1 MSNPLDADFPKRQE
15 DDKVVQE
22 AYGKSGEES
31 YVRFTPLLCMA
42 EYMAKIKSRKAAMQ
56 DIGNPHLNDE
66 QQIMKEWEA
75 ELELKQRYSGST
87 TEDNPNTPS
96 IDNNAPGK
104 SVLE

>member
-1 MSNPLDADFPKRQE
+1 MEKNPTFDSLRCSVWQNIWIPQN
-15 DDKVVQE
+15 
-22 AYGKSGEES
+22 ES
-31 YVRFTPLLCMA
+31 ELVKLQTDQVY
-42 EYMAKIKSRKAAMQ
+42 AKIKSRKAAMQ

-87 TEDNPNTPS
+87 TEDNPNIPS

-104 SVLE
+104 SLTE

>member
-1 MSNPLDADFPKRQE
+1 
-15 DDKVVQE
+15 
-22 AYGKSGEES
+22 
-31 YVRFTPLLCMA
+31 
-42 EYMAKIKSRKAAMQ
+42 MQ

-87 TEDNPNTPS
+87 TEDNPNIPS